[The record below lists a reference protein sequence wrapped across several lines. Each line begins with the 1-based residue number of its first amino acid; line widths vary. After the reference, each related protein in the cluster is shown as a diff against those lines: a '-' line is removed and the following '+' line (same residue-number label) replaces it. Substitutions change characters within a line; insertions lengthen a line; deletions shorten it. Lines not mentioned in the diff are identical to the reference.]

1 MQAAADRHCDGRMV
15 AVHEGGYSELYV
27 PFCGLAVIEQLA
39 RTRSKV
45 GGVVCSWGGGH
56 STNRSQTSGVVQ
68 LWLMHPAHP
77 VTGRGRSLAEHLS
90 QYRRWLSDHRTD
102 LKL

>member
-1 MQAAADRHCDGRMV
+1 MV

-45 GGVVCSWGGGH
+45 GAVVCIYDLTLATLVHLGASVMQYSCGRCGA
-56 STNRSQTSGVVQ
+56 SKSGVVH
-68 LWLMHPAHP
+68 LVPPFATAG
-77 VTGRGRSLAEHLS
+77 VSTLA
-90 QYRRWLSDHRTD
+90 
-102 LKL
+102 

>member
-1 MQAAADRHCDGRMV
+1 MQAAADRYCDSKMV

-45 GGVVCSWGGGH
+45 GGMVNIYG
-56 STNRSQTSGVVQ
+56 
-68 LWLMHPAHP
+68 
-77 VTGRGRSLAEHLS
+77 
-90 QYRRWLSDHRTD
+90 
-102 LKL
+102 

>member
-1 MQAAADRHCDGRMV
+1 MGPSCMQAAADRHCDGRMV

-45 GGVVCSWGGGH
+45 GGVVCSWGGGIAQID
-56 STNRSQTSGVVQ
+56 RKRVV
-68 LWLMHPAHP
+68 WCSC
-77 VTGRGRSLAEHLS
+77 G
-90 QYRRWLSDHRTD
+90 
-102 LKL
+102 